1 MNGLFGLNGLTGFII
16 AVVLLLSIVAGLGTC
31 AILTQ
36 QSVATSYYKIEHV
49 DSIKQISTD
58 NAEYRKSTNQE
69 VSMKLTLIEK
79 ILGTLIVITIITTII
94 IPFIP
99 NFFLH
104 LV

>member
-58 NAEYRKSTNQE
+58 NAEYRKSTN
-69 VSMKLTLIEK
+69 
-79 ILGTLIVITIITTII
+79 
-94 IPFIP
+94 
-99 NFFLH
+99 
-104 LV
+104 